1 MKYLTP
7 LALAAL
13 FVSST
18 VAAQSANFQMAVV
31 ENTIGAKEIKS
42 GDYAEAIHVISTE
55 SFVEDP
61 YLIIAAKM
69 NLCVAYSNLK
79 QWQLANASCDD
90 AVLQS
95 KRLAK
100 TTKTR
105 SNKQLA
111 SIALNNRAMSYVQQ
125 DKLEQASEDLK
136 LAIRTAKTE
145 VSKRNLIALKQKRQ
159 EQQDLEA

>member
-18 VAAQSANFQMAVV
+18 VTAQSASFQMAVV
-31 ENTIGAKEIKS
+31 EDTLGAKEIKS

-55 SFVEDP
+55 AFVEDP
-61 YLIIAAKM
+61 YSIIAAKM
-69 NLCVAYSNLK
+69 NLCVAYSNLQ

-100 TTKTR
+100 TTQTR
-105 SNKQLA
+105 SYKQLA

-125 DKLEQASEDLK
+125 DKLEQASDDLR
-136 LAIRTAKTE
+136 LAIRTAKTDI
-145 VSKRNLIALKQKRQ
+145 SKRNLIALKQKQ
-159 EQQDLEA
+159 QAQQDLEA